1 MRILRRAVQGEGQTT
16 WPKAS
21 LACQS
26 MSRQS
31 VPEQKSRR
39 IHRTAGGVG
48 QKALAVAVITQAVL
62 DLRQSGEVSPQSAAD
77 AACFLMERLWRDDAL
92 WSTLALGDDQWLTA
106 TKVDQV
112 VAQRI
117 APKAAALL
125 PSALRA
131 RLVTVHDE

>member
-1 MRILRRAVQGEGQTT
+1 
-16 WPKAS
+16 
-21 LACQS
+21 

-62 DLRQSGEVSPQSAAD
+62 DLRQSGEVSPQSAVD
-77 AACFLMERLWRDDAL
+77 AARFLMERLWRDDAL

-106 TKVDQV
+106 TKVDRV